1 MLTYAGK
8 SALPSVDALTANNR
22 HTHLV
27 FMQVSGRQ
35 HTSAYVSIRQHT
47 SAYVSIRQHTH
58 LVLMQVSGRH
68 IVVGCPR
75 CHGRN
80 VGEISAGIAFLF
92 HCASVNLS
100 SFQCLEWSLLKE
112 LVPEPDGAAAPNFCA
127 AFFEPSKRQADWT
140 CHRQMD
146 NFGNSVSVMGCCN
159 KDGQLLVLDGNTG
172 RGDATT
178 SILGRKGSALCQMT
192 APCPQAVVAVGAY
205 MDSSSAIMGEGYD
218 RGRHGAVY
226 LFHNQD
232 ADDRFAQAKNL
243 TASGRNETHFVQQS
257 QRVSA
262 MDEDEDTMFGKHV
275 SLSACSDQ
283 VGSQTSVCL
292 SVTRTS
298 CRNRVCRTP
307 LSPSTAVAI
316 CHCEPSEHGYA
327 DEMYVFERHRN
338 KPNSWG
344 LQNKF
349 CDRNFTCAVPP
360 NCTALYASADKRV
373 PFEVLQTHDGPGDD
387 ANERARVWPGPR
399 DTPHTFL
406 DSDPGSTLGQGLGAN
421 PNGDVTRTDYDCN
434 GKDEDGVVNRGPCV
448 QVPCTPFALQ
458 VKDLFFGNPAQVTP
472 PPRPHARCVC
482 VCHDVLLLVFSK
494 V

>member
-1 MLTYAGK
+1 M
-8 SALPSVDALTANNR
+8 
-22 HTHLV
+22 
-27 FMQVSGRQ
+27 
-35 HTSAYVSIRQHT
+35 
-47 SAYVSIRQHTH
+47 
-58 LVLMQVSGRH
+58 
-68 IVVGCPR
+68 VGCPR

-80 VGEISAGIAFLF
+80 VGEISAGIPFLF

-100 SFQCLEWSLLKE
+100 SFQCLEWRLLKE
-112 LVPEPDGAAAPNFCA
+112 LVPEPDGAAAPNFCT
-127 AFFEPSKRQADWT
+127 AFFEPSKRQAGHVIHKWT
-140 CHRQMD
+140 ISGTLSQLWAAAIDR
-146 NFGNSVSVMGCCN
+146 
-159 KDGQLLVLDGNTG
+159 QLLVLDGNTG

-178 SILGRKGSALCQMT
+178 SILGRQGSALCHMT

-232 ADDRFAQAKNL
+232 ADDRIAQAKNL

-338 KPNSWG
+338 KPNSWD
-344 LQNKF
+344 L
-349 CDRNFTCAVPP
+349 
-360 NCTALYASADKRV
+360 
-373 PFEVLQTHDGPGDD
+373 
-387 ANERARVWPGPR
+387 
-399 DTPHTFL
+399 
-406 DSDPGSTLGQGLGAN
+406 GSTLGQGLGAN
-421 PNGDVTRTDYDCN
+421 PNGDVDTLY
-434 GKDEDGVVNRGPCV
+434 
-448 QVPCTPFALQ
+448 
-458 VKDLFFGNPAQVTP
+458 FGY
-472 PPRPHARCVC
+472 
-482 VCHDVLLLVFSK
+482 S
-494 V
+494 